1 MKKNILVVMIVSVLA
16 ISAIVSAFFLMRD
29 DAYAIETEGFTY
41 SPKGKVV
48 DFSSEAKYNDTWINN
63 EKTITDKKEMKP
75 INLARTLFLKD
86 GRIQFLGK
94 SVAVKSA
101 SDLIE
106 LPSKTSIT
114 ESKGSYKA
122 KSDSNK
128 TLAQLPKGT
137 VVKLAEGRYIILDN
151 AYLKNKQGLNKKLPK
166 NVLVSID
173 ENKKVTL
180 MGDKTI
186 EELGGDDA
194 YIEMENNHYHFD
206 LKKEMLVSQTA
217 KETDIDIRSIKVE
230 IDDNAE
236 KRSLKTAKE
245 TANETTKDSTQKE
258 PEKQSNDTSGQK
270 TTQNN
275 ETSEGK
281 DNQTQ
286 GASGNNANGNANNNT
301 ARSNGTGGSDSGANG
316 SQPGGTQN
324 KPNEGDVNKANE
336 IIKKLN
342 EAENTNTFQ
351 VPIVDVNLTVKGQV
365 ATAKLKLTDS
375 SKRLNSLEA
384 ILYDSKNNIVK
395 KEKLNSTKANQ
406 NFTFNNLKYGE
417 TYQVVVQG
425 SYKSASNKNQDTIF
439 FRQTVEAKPVVLT
452 PKVTERGEDYMK
464 AELTATELYGQI
476 DKLVLKI
483 KENNSNVTTS
493 QKVTVDASQLTKD
506 GQVEVKFNSL
516 SSAKEYIIEMEEL
529 IVDGKN
535 VTDDSWYFISSTL
548 KAKPTIEGINL
559 SYSTDKG
566 EFVASPVNLI
576 DRDESITSIRYVA
589 YLEDD
594 YKANGSN
601 AKEYAYSVVDANQK
615 KTAVKVG
622 RTVDMNDGSY
632 IFVGYISGNNGQS
645 DYTFAT
651 PASNS
656 VIVGKKTKPTVEFSL
671 KEAEQDK
678 LTINYEIFDADNTL
692 LFDNLT
698 HPTLKLYK
706 SDAQGMYSGNPVA
719 TVDLTKKS
727 DITNLLEFDGLE
739 SEAYYVVVMTGSY
752 NLDDGAGIMV
762 DELIGQSSV
771 FRTTEITKVNASFSL
786 DSVDTT
792 KATINVKLSEAAVN
806 LNDANLKIYEKKTN
820 TLVKTIPLH

>member
-1 MKKNILVVMIVSVLA
+1 M
-16 ISAIVSAFFLMRD
+16 
-29 DAYAIETEGFTY
+29 
-41 SPKGKVV
+41 
-48 DFSSEAKYNDTWINN
+48 
-63 EKTITDKKEMKP
+63 
-75 INLARTLFLKD
+75 
-86 GRIQFLGK
+86 
-94 SVAVKSA
+94 
-101 SDLIE
+101 
-106 LPSKTSIT
+106 
-114 ESKGSYKA
+114 
-122 KSDSNK
+122 
-128 TLAQLPKGT
+128 
-137 VVKLAEGRYIILDN
+137 
-151 AYLKNKQGLNKKLPK
+151 
-166 NVLVSID
+166 
-173 ENKKVTL
+173 
-180 MGDKTI
+180 
-186 EELGGDDA
+186 
-194 YIEMENNHYHFD
+194 
-206 LKKEMLVSQTA
+206 
-217 KETDIDIRSIKVE
+217 
-230 IDDNAE
+230 
-236 KRSLKTAKE
+236 
-245 TANETTKDSTQKE
+245 
-258 PEKQSNDTSGQK
+258 
-270 TTQNN
+270 
-275 ETSEGK
+275 
-281 DNQTQ
+281 
-286 GASGNNANGNANNNT
+286 
-301 ARSNGTGGSDSGANG
+301 
-316 SQPGGTQN
+316 
-324 KPNEGDVNKANE
+324 
-336 IIKKLN
+336 
-342 EAENTNTFQ
+342 
-351 VPIVDVNLTVKGQV
+351 
-365 ATAKLKLTDS
+365 
-375 SKRLNSLEA
+375 
-384 ILYDSKNNIVK
+384 
-395 KEKLNSTKANQ
+395 NSTKANQ

-806 LNDANLKIYEKKTN
+806 LNDANLKN
-820 TLVKTIPLH
+820 L

>member
-365 ATAKLKLTDS
+365 ATAKLKLTDA

-656 VIVGKKTKPTVEFSL
+656 VIVGKKTKPL
-671 KEAEQDK
+671 
-678 LTINYEIFDADNTL
+678 
-692 LFDNLT
+692 
-698 HPTLKLYK
+698 
-706 SDAQGMYSGNPVA
+706 
-719 TVDLTKKS
+719 
-727 DITNLLEFDGLE
+727 
-739 SEAYYVVVMTGSY
+739 
-752 NLDDGAGIMV
+752 
-762 DELIGQSSV
+762 
-771 FRTTEITKVNASFSL
+771 
-786 DSVDTT
+786 
-792 KATINVKLSEAAVN
+792 
-806 LNDANLKIYEKKTN
+806 
-820 TLVKTIPLH
+820 

>member
-806 LNDANLKIYEKKTN
+806 LNDANLKIYEK
-820 TLVKTIPLH
+820 